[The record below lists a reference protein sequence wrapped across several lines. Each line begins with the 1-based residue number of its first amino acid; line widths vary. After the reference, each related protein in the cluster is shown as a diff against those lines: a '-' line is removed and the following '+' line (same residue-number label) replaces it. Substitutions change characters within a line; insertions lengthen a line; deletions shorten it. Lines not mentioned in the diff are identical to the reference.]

1 MSLNRQERVRFR
13 DTLFILTEKKKET
26 VDKDVGQFVD
36 FVVGR

>member
-1 MSLNRQERVRFR
+1 MNRQKRMGFR

-26 VDKDVGQFVD
+26 IDKDVGQFVD